1 MLPPYR
7 RTKNYMSRNQRTK
20 SNEKSRK
27 SIKGGFI
34 RLISGKWRGKKLP
47 VKDIE
52 GLRPTTDRTKETLF
66 NWLMHDINNAN
77 CLDCFSGSGS
87 LAFEALSRFAKQA
100 TLLEKDKSVA
110 QQLRENLAVLSV
122 DNAEVIEGDS
132 LNYLKQVAKRQYDIV
147 FIDPPFNKGLAQP
160 CCDALYS
167 NGYLAKQALVYIETE
182 VELTNLIIPD
192 TWELLKT
199 KSTGQVTYQLYRQA

>member
-1 MLPPYR
+1 
-7 RTKNYMSRNQRTK
+7 MSQNQRTK

-27 SIKGGFI
+27 PIKDGFI

-87 LAFEALSRFAKQA
+87 LGFEALSRFAKRV
-100 TLLEKDKSVA
+100 TLLEKDKSVVK
-110 QQLRENLAVLSV
+110 QLRENLNILNV
-122 DNAEVIEGDS
+122 DNATVLEGDS
-132 LNYLKQVAKRQYDIV
+132 INYLNQKATEQYNII
-147 FIDPPFNKGLAQP
+147 FIDPPFNKGLIQP
-160 CCDALYS
+160 CCDALQS
-167 NGYLAKQALVYIETE
+167 NSYLANDALIYIEKE
-182 VELTNLIIPD
+182 VELTDLNLPES
-192 TWELLKT
+192 WCLLKE
-199 KSTGQVTYQLYRQA
+199 KSTGKVTYQLYRQG

>member
-1 MLPPYR
+1 
-7 RTKNYMSRNQRTK
+7 MSRNQHTK
-20 SNEKSRK
+20 YNEKSRK

-66 NWLMHDINNAN
+66 NWLMHDINDAN

-87 LAFEALSRFAKQA
+87 LGFEALSRFAKHV

-110 QQLRENLAVLSV
+110 KQLRENLTVLNV
-122 DNAEVIEGDS
+122 DNAVVAEGDA
-132 LNYLKQVAKRQYDIV
+132 LVYLSKPASEQYNIV
-147 FIDPPFNKGLAQP
+147 FIDPPFNKGLVQP
-160 CCDALYS
+160 CCDALQA
-167 NGYLAKQALVYIETE
+167 NDYLAPDALIYLERE
-182 VELTNLIIPD
+182 VDLKDLQIPAS
-192 TWELLKT
+192 WGLLKE
-199 KSTGQVTYQLYRQA
+199 KSTGQVVYQLYRQG